1 MPSGRLLFMRLNTVL
16 DLVYPRRCA
25 ACGAGLDGEPGA
37 LCWDCRVGLR
47 TIGDPCCACC
57 GNPLEGRAD
66 HVYTCFHCAQ
76 TLPAFDKAR
85 SAMRFDGVAADLI
98 HQFKYHSALW
108 LREEFVDWLAAC
120 LQVHYPDIAVDA
132 VCPVPLYPARER
144 ERGFNQA
151 ALLASGLA
159 RRLRKPFWRSAVSR
173 VRRTETQTHL
183 TARQRLS
190 NVADAFMAR
199 AGSRLS
205 GRSVLLI
212 DDVMTTGA
220 TTSACARALKN
231 AGCRSV
237 HVVTLARQQ

>member
-1 MPSGRLLFMRLNTVL
+1 
-16 DLVYPRRCA
+16 
-25 ACGAGLDGEPGA
+25 
-37 LCWDCRVGLR
+37 
-47 TIGDPCCACC
+47 
-57 GNPLEGRAD
+57 
-66 HVYTCFHCAQ
+66 
-76 TLPAFDKAR
+76 
-85 SAMRFDGVAADLI
+85 MRFDGLAADMI

-108 LREEFVDWLAAC
+108 MRDEFVHWLDVC
-120 LQVHYPDIAVDA
+120 LKVHYPDLDVDA

-151 ALLASGLA
+151 LLLAGGLA
-159 RRLRKPFWRSAVSR
+159 RRLRKPVWRKAVLR

-190 NVADAFMAR
+190 NVAEAFWAR
-199 AGSRLS
+199 RSARLA
-205 GRSVLLI
+205 GRSVLLV

-220 TTSACARALKN
+220 TTSACARALKD